1 MATLLELHTL
11 FFDEAL
17 RNKIQGGLMV
27 IGHEI
32 LSGADTQPPYSQE
45 AGAIAARRKW
55 AAYMVQNAD
64 ALGAALR
71 VLLGGNDHLTPAQI
85 QGAPDTAVL
94 DAIRAAAD
102 GLAKVYG

>member
-11 FFDEAL
+11 FFDEPL
-17 RNKIQGGLMV
+17 RNKIQAGLFI

-32 LSGADTQPPYSQE
+32 LSGADTAPPYSQE

-64 ALGAALR
+64 SLGAAMR
-71 VLLGGNDHLTPAQI
+71 VLLGGNAGLAPEQI
-85 QGAPDTAVL
+85 QNAPDTAVL
-94 DAIRAAAD
+94 GAIRAAAD
-102 GLAKVYG
+102 GLAKVYA